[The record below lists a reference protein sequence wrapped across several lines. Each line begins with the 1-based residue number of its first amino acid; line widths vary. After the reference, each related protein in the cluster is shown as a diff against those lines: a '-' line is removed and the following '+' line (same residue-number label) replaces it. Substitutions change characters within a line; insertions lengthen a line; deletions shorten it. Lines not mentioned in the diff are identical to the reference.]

1 MYQMIRLS
9 TIYKGYKYLFYDIFI
24 ILSFFFFIN
33 KVSDNIENDN
43 HNILEIQFASSNR

>member
-24 ILSFFFFIN
+24 ILSFFSIN
-33 KVSDNIENDN
+33 KVSDNIENDK